1 MKKHFVFILLTLAVI
16 GKAQNKEHISSFNML
31 SITYKFSKKW
41 MAYTEFQTR
50 SIEDYTNIDY
60 YETKGGVGYN
70 INRDNQAFVGV
81 GRYGTYKEQ
90 KISQEELRLWLQYT
104 YSHNIGRVNIDHR
117 GRAEQRFF
125 HMSQTGENTTDNRFR
140 YRLSATMPIN
150 NPKMQANTFFV
161 NAFEELFVGPK
172 SDFLKRNRL
181 FTGFGYKFN
190 KSVSTSMGY
199 MWQREFSPNGNKN
212 LHFLYMVLNFTI
224 DHSDDDHARVIIPVA
239 D

>member
-1 MKKHFVFILLTLAVI
+1 MKKHFVFVLLILAVI

-70 INRDNQAFVGV
+70 INRDNQAFVGI

-117 GRAEQRFF
+117 GRAEQRF
-125 HMSQTGENTTDNRFR
+125 STCLKPEKIQLITD
-140 YRLSATMPIN
+140 SGI
-150 NPKMQANTFFV
+150 V
-161 NAFEELFVGPK
+161 
-172 SDFLKRNRL
+172 
-181 FTGFGYKFN
+181 
-190 KSVSTSMGY
+190 
-199 MWQREFSPNGNKN
+199 
-212 LHFLYMVLNFTI
+212 
-224 DHSDDDHARVIIPVA
+224 
-239 D
+239 